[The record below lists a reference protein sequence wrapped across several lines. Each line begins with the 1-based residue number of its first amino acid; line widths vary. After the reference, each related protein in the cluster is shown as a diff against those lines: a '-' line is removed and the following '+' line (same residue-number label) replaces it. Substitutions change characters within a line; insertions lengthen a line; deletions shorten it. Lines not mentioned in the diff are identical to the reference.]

1 MKENV
6 INQVEIRRE
15 DTTGFSAHIAQ
26 CCLTAKEL
34 EENGQY
40 EEARTELRDVWQR
53 IGERPN
59 LSQLA
64 PSVAAS
70 VLLRAGTLSGWLG
83 SAHQITGAQEIAKD
97 LISESIRLF
106 EQLNESTAALDAE
119 IDLGICYWR
128 EGAFDEARIR
138 LREIVERANGD
149 QSAIAA
155 RALLNL
161 SVVEWA
167 AARFNDAL
175 NALDEAAPYFTH
187 ETNHVRLGRFRNM
200 RAMAFRNLG
209 ANESQEE
216 KKREYFDRALVEY
229 AGARFHFEEAGH
241 NRYIARVDNNV
252 GNLLYNLGRYSEAL
266 SHMNRARDLL
276 ILLKDTGTVAQINE
290 ARAKVFI
297 ALKRYAEAEIAAT
310 SAVYTLEKGD
320 ETSLLAEALITR
332 GIALARTGK
341 EVEARQVLLRGKEVA
356 EQGGDLLRA
365 ADAHLTLIEE
375 MREQILLSELARHY
389 DAAERLIGDK
399 PDSKTL
405 SRLRACAMLLAN
417 LVLEQKD
424 AVGIDAFLIGGTLS
438 EEVLHFENELIRR
451 ALDQAGGRVTI
462 AARLLGTSHQA
473 LSAMLATRHSNLIQ
487 ARTPIT
493 PRRRSIKKQNQKRKQ
508 SSK

>member
-1 MKENV
+1 KETGTNPE
-6 INQVEIRRE
+6 QIRRVE
-15 DTTGFSAHIAQ
+15 TTDFSTHIAQ
-26 CCLTAKEL
+26 CCLKAKEL

-40 EEARTELRDVWQR
+40 EEARSELRDVWQR
-53 IGERPN
+53 IGERPD
-59 LSQLA
+59 LSQLE
-64 PSVAAS
+64 PFVAAS

-106 EQLNESTAALDAE
+106 AQLNEPSAALDAE

-128 EGAFDEARIR
+128 ESAFDEARVH
-138 LREIVERANGD
+138 LRQIVERAHVD
-149 QSAIAA
+149 QRTIAA

-167 AARFNDAL
+167 AARFKDAL
-175 NALDEAAPYFTH
+175 DALDEAAPYFAN

-209 ANESQEE
+209 ANESQDE

-241 NRYIARVDNNV
+241 HRYIARVDNNV
-252 GNLLYNLGRYSEAL
+252 GNLLYNLGRYDEAL

-276 ILLKDTGTVAQINE
+276 ILLKDAGTVAQINE

-297 ALKRYAEAEIAAT
+297 ALKRYTEAEIAAT

-332 GIALARTGK
+332 GIALARMGK
-341 EVEARQVLLRGKEVA
+341 HVQARQVLLRGKEVA

-389 DAAERLIGDK
+389 EAADRLAGDK
-399 PDSKTL
+399 PDATTM
-405 SRLRACAMLLAN
+405 SRLRACAILLVGLA
-417 LVLEQKD
+417 LEQKD
-424 AVGIDAFLIGGTLS
+424 AVGIDAFLIGGTLY

-451 ALDQAGGRVTI
+451 ALDQAGGRITV

-493 PRRRSIKKQNQKRKQ
+493 PRRRSIKKQSRKQ
-508 SSK
+508 QRSPK